1 MAQLLFD
8 AISATRRLKDA
19 GFEADQAEAVVQTV
33 TQANSLTLQMVQDL
47 ADLKAHVTENMVTKS
62 YLAETLSQ
70 YDLKNM
76 ATKDD
81 LRGLA
86 TKDDLR
92 GLATKEEISGLVTK
106 AEFQKEISGLVT
118 KAEFQKEISGLVTK
132 AEFQKEIRGLVTQ
145 AEFQKEISQLVTKA
159 EFEGEFARLYR
170 NLFFGSLGCVSLIIA
185 AIKFL

>member
-86 TKDDLR
+86 TK
-92 GLATKEEISGLVTK
+92 E
-106 AEFQKEISGLVT
+106 
-118 KAEFQKEISGLVTK
+118 
-132 AEFQKEIRGLVTQ
+132 EIRGLVTQ